1 MNYKI
6 THKTEY
12 NYSDLVNLCY
22 NEARLTPRNFA
33 HQHCSKSQFVV
44 DPEPGACRKRQDF
57 FGNTVYY
64 FTIQQ
69 PHRELTVTV
78 TSHVEVS
85 GREMQLGFAEH
96 LTWEEVR
103 QRLQTNLDPKILE
116 LRQYILNSPM
126 IPAMPELQTYAEK
139 SFTKGRPL
147 LEAVEDLTT
156 RLYADFT
163 YDPNFTTIATPL
175 TDVIQHRRGVCQ
187 DFAHL
192 GIGCLRSLGLAA
204 RYVSGYLETDPP
216 PGQEPL
222 EGADASHAWFSVYLP
237 QLGWVDFDPT
247 NNQIPTDQHITIAW
261 GRDYSD
267 VTPLKG
273 IMFGSGTHELSVAV
287 DCQRLL
293 NDSQGGE

>member
-12 NYSDLVNLCY
+12 SYSDSVNLCY
-22 NEARLTPRNFA
+22 NEARLTPRNFV
-33 HQHCSKSQFVV
+33 HQHCSESLFVV
-44 DPEPGACRKRQDF
+44 DPEPRDCQERQDF

-78 TSHVEVS
+78 TSQVEVKD
-85 GREMQLGFAEH
+85 REMQLDFAES
-96 LTWEEVR
+96 LDVSVAWETIR
-103 QRLQTNLDPKILE
+103 QRLQTDSDPEVLE
-116 LRQYILNSPM
+116 IRQYILDSPM
-126 IPAMPELQTYAEK
+126 VPTMPELRGYAEK
-139 SFTKGRPL
+139 SFPKGQPL

-156 RLYADFT
+156 RLYTDFI

-175 TDVIQHRRGVCQ
+175 TDVIEHRRGVCQ

-192 GIGCLRSLGLAA
+192 GIGCLRALGLAA
-204 RYVSGYLETDPP
+204 RYVSGYIETEPP
-216 PGQEPL
+216 PGQESL

-247 NNQIPTDQHITIAW
+247 NNQRPTDQHITVAW

-273 IMFGSGTHELSVAV
+273 VMFGSGTHELSVSV

-293 NDSQGGE
+293 